1 MPGEARK
8 TGSSNIKSQVPKVLL
23 NLNPGLNRQ
32 LNTQLEMLE
41 KLKLKAERTA
51 DQRRH
56 RFVMDF
62 ETRRNRRD
70 RLYSRITK
78 MDDDTRRAIDRYKPP
93 NFKSEHRYSINN
105 GRRVTVCL

>member
-1 MPGEARK
+1 MPGQGQRNR
-8 TGSSNIKSQVPKVLL
+8 TTSLTSQVPKVLL

-32 LNTQLEMLE
+32 LNTQLQMLE
-41 KLKLKAERTA
+41 KLKDKAERTA

-70 RLYSRITK
+70 RLYTRLNK
-78 MDDDTRRAIDRYKPP
+78 MDDDSRRAVDK
-93 NFKSEHRYSINN
+93 
-105 GRRVTVCL
+105 

>member
-1 MPGEARK
+1 MPGQGQRNR
-8 TGSSNIKSQVPKVLL
+8 TTSLTSQVPKVLL

-32 LNTQLEMLE
+32 LNTQLQMLE
-41 KLKLKAERTA
+41 KLKDKAERTA

-70 RLYSRITK
+70 RLFTRLNK
-78 MDDDTRRAIDRYKPP
+78 MDDDSRRAVDK
-93 NFKSEHRYSINN
+93 
-105 GRRVTVCL
+105 

>member
-1 MPGEARK
+1 MPGQGQRSR
-8 TGSSNIKSQVPKVLL
+8 TTSLTSQVPKVLL

-32 LNTQLEMLE
+32 LNTQLQMLE
-41 KLKLKAERTA
+41 KLKDKAERTA

-70 RLYSRITK
+70 RLFTRLNK
-78 MDDDTRRAIDRYKPP
+78 MDDDSRRAVDK
-93 NFKSEHRYSINN
+93 
-105 GRRVTVCL
+105 

>member
-1 MPGEARK
+1 MPGQGQRNRA
-8 TGSSNIKSQVPKVLL
+8 TNITSQVPRVLL

-32 LNTQLEMLE
+32 LNSQLQMLE
-41 KLKLKAERTA
+41 KLKDKAERTA

-70 RLYSRITK
+70 RLFTRLTK
-78 MDDDTRRAIDRYKPP
+78 MDDDSRRAVDK
-93 NFKSEHRYSINN
+93 
-105 GRRVTVCL
+105 

>member
-1 MPGEARK
+1 MPGQGQHHR
-8 TGSSNIKSQVPKVLL
+8 TTSLTSQVPKVLL

-32 LNTQLEMLE
+32 LNTQLQMLE
-41 KLKLKAERTA
+41 KLKDKAERTA

-70 RLYSRITK
+70 RLYTRLNK
-78 MDDDTRRAIDRYKPP
+78 MDDDSRRAVDK
-93 NFKSEHRYSINN
+93 
-105 GRRVTVCL
+105 

>member
-1 MPGEARK
+1 MPGQGQRSRTTSLA
-8 TGSSNIKSQVPKVLL
+8 SQVPKVLL

-32 LNTQLEMLE
+32 LNTQLQMLE
-41 KLKLKAERTA
+41 KLKDKAERTA

-70 RLYSRITK
+70 RLFTRLNK
-78 MDDDTRRAIDRYKPP
+78 MDDDSRRAVDK
-93 NFKSEHRYSINN
+93 
-105 GRRVTVCL
+105 

>member
-1 MPGEARK
+1 MVNNNAKMPGEVLK
-8 TGSSNIKSQVPKVLL
+8 TRTSNITSQVPKVLL

-32 LNTQLEMLE
+32 LNTQLQMLE
-41 KLKLKAERTA
+41 KLREKAERTA

-70 RLYSRITK
+70 RLYSRLTK
-78 MDDDTRRAIDRYKPP
+78 MDDDTRRAIDRYVWYDMVII
-93 NFKSEHRYSINN
+93 FI
-105 GRRVTVCL
+105 

>member
-1 MPGEARK
+1 MPGGTMK
-8 TGSSNIKSQVPKVLL
+8 SGTTSNIKSQVPKVLL

-41 KLKLKAERTA
+41 KLKQKAERTA

-78 MDDDTRRAIDRYKPP
+78 MDDDTRKAIDR
-93 NFKSEHRYSINN
+93 
-105 GRRVTVCL
+105 

>member
-1 MPGEARK
+1 MPGQGQRSR
-8 TGSSNIKSQVPKVLL
+8 TTSLTSQVPKVLL

-32 LNTQLEMLE
+32 LNTQLQMLE
-41 KLKLKAERTA
+41 KLKDKAERTA

-70 RLYSRITK
+70 RLYSRLNK
-78 MDDDTRRAIDRYKPP
+78 MDDDSRRAVDK
-93 NFKSEHRYSINN
+93 
-105 GRRVTVCL
+105 

>member
-1 MPGEARK
+1 MPGQGQRSR
-8 TGSSNIKSQVPKVLL
+8 TTSLTSQVPKVLL

-32 LNTQLEMLE
+32 LNTQLQMLE
-41 KLKLKAERTA
+41 KLKDKAERTA

-70 RLYSRITK
+70 RLYTRLNK
-78 MDDDTRRAIDRYKPP
+78 MDDDSRRAVDK
-93 NFKSEHRYSINN
+93 
-105 GRRVTVCL
+105 

>member
-1 MPGEARK
+1 MPGEVQK
-8 TGSSNIKSQVPKVLL
+8 TRSNSIASQVPRVLL

-32 LNTQLEMLE
+32 LNTQLQMLE
-41 KLKLKAERTA
+41 KLREKAERTA

-70 RLYSRITK
+70 RLYSRLTK
-78 MDDDTRRAIDRYKPP
+78 MDDDTRRAIDRY
-93 NFKSEHRYSINN
+93 
-105 GRRVTVCL
+105 V

>member
-1 MPGEARK
+1 MVIQNPNIYQVKMPRELAKNRNS
-8 TGSSNIKSQVPKVLL
+8 TMKSQVPKVLL

-32 LNTQLEMLE
+32 LNTQLQMLE
-41 KLKLKAERTA
+41 KLKEKAERTA

-78 MDDDTRRAIDRYKPP
+78 MDEDTRRAIDR
-93 NFKSEHRYSINN
+93 
-105 GRRVTVCL
+105 